1 MKTLIVGQSTLFD
14 EAASALYAEHG
25 GEIGRLGSL
34 REVLAQPSLEP
45 IAVLAPLAS
54 EEDVALLPA
63 LVARRV
69 QVLLVADV
77 VAAELR
83 ALALEAGVIDV
94 LFPPVSAAQ
103 ISAAFG
109 ALRGE
114 APPRI
119 SRHRAGFPAR
129 LDHKGEKVDVTVVNV
144 SSAGFEAE
152 IPWSG
157 PPVDAVMRAELQPA
171 APQQPVHAY
180 CRVSSSAAL
189 STGGVRIL
197 ARFVGLTSDESNAI
211 VDLVDT
217 LPPWPEELAAILET
231 IDSLDVAVLRQVA
244 VGQSTPVRLPAFTAL
259 EEEALA
265 AGWGTD
271 TSEDTG
277 VGAAAVARVSA
288 ALLADVLEANPLMP
302 GGARIA
308 HALTSLQTA
317 QDRMRAMAKAI
328 PDGDGEQLQ
337 KVRDL
342 QKRLASGAARI
353 QQLTGSSKPAAPP
366 MKGIAATPAEKAFA
380 RLPAGP
386 ARWAILGGVP
396 AVALVVFAVLLKV
409 LLFPGDPARSAVTA
423 TPKMTVM
430 GIRVVDVSE
439 TSGKPIAVVDGSWF
453 TANED
458 ERTRMAR
465 IARQSLGKET
475 LDVHDVRGRP
485 LAHVKGMEVTLLPLP
500 GPRD

>member
-1 MKTLIVGQSTLFD
+1 
-14 EAASALYAEHG
+14 
-25 GEIGRLGSL
+25 
-34 REVLAQPSLEP
+34 
-45 IAVLAPLAS
+45 
-54 EEDVALLPA
+54 
-63 LVARRV
+63 
-69 QVLLVADV
+69 
-77 VAAELR
+77 
-83 ALALEAGVIDV
+83 
-94 LFPPVSAAQ
+94 
-103 ISAAFG
+103 
-109 ALRGE
+109 
-114 APPRI
+114 
-119 SRHRAGFPAR
+119 
-129 LDHKGEKVDVTVVNV
+129 
-144 SSAGFEAE
+144 
-152 IPWSG
+152 
-157 PPVDAVMRAELQPA
+157 
-171 APQQPVHAY
+171 
-180 CRVSSSAAL
+180 
-189 STGGVRIL
+189 
-197 ARFVGLTSDESNAI
+197 
-211 VDLVDT
+211 
-217 LPPWPEELAAILET
+217 
-231 IDSLDVAVLRQVA
+231 VLRQVA

-288 ALLADVLEANPLMP
+288 ALLADVQEANPLMP

-328 PDGDGEQLQ
+328 PEGDGEQLQ

-366 MKGIAATPAEKAFA
+366 MKGVAATPVEKAFE
-380 RLPAGP
+380 RLPNGP

-396 AVALVVFAVLLKV
+396 AVALVIFAVLLKV

-430 GIRVVDVSE
+430 GIRVVDLSE
-439 TSGKPIAVVDGSWF
+439 QSGKPVAVVDGSWF

-465 IARQSLGKET
+465 IARQSVGKET